1 MEAEKSSRRRFGI
14 SWRHFPLQV
23 KGAFLLSLPL
33 AVLLSSNIATYVLD
47 SQQDTVER
55 SITQTVQANN
65 PPERALVATRT
76 RKLQRIHRLLS
87 VIFPAALICGI
98 AGVVMLVMWLR
109 RTRQFLLDWQKAL
122 SKAKAEL
129 DEEHTAGGMMALL
142 DKTMALLD
150 PVELVVKR
158 EQALFETNAEL
169 LAQRERAEQASQM
182 KSEFLARMSHEIR
195 TPMHAICG
203 MADLLW
209 KTPLAEEQR
218 EYVRVF
224 RNNSERLLNLIN
236 DILDLSKV
244 ESGHLD
250 VEDANFDLL
259 ELLEET
265 IDLLRPLAHR
275 KGLDLVY
282 NVDEHVST
290 ALRGDSDR
298 LQQVLVNLVGNA
310 IKFTE
315 RGEVRC
321 TVEPDPLA
329 DAANLLRFRISDTG
343 PGIQSDQIATIFE
356 PFVQADSSLTR
367 KTEGTGLGLAIS
379 KRLVELMGGTMG
391 VESQPGIGS
400 TFWFTVHFKEQLGS
414 EDAELNEQP
423 KTELTRATLPQT
435 ATTDRIHILIAE
447 DSEENRFLMKAYL
460 APEGYGLDFAENG
473 VSAVEKATMRKYDL
487 ILMDAQMPEK
497 DGYSATREI
506 RAWEAAHSLTPIPII
521 AVTAHT
527 LKGEETR
534 SLEAGC
540 SAYLSKPVS
549 KAKLIAEIERL
560 HQSRNAMTNSRS
572 LPPLAEIL
580 PPQILSPQIQARIPA
595 YLARRRQEVEKIRSL
610 LASGDFEKIRTLGHD
625 LKGTGAGYGFP
636 ELSRVGRE
644 LEKAASMQLR
654 PLTEQHIA
662 SLEAL
667 LRACDIPTADLV
679 QTRQ

>member
-1 MEAEKSSRRRFGI
+1 M
-14 SWRHFPLQV
+14 
-23 KGAFLLSLPL
+23 
-33 AVLLSSNIATYVLD
+33 LLSSNIATYVLD
-47 SQQDTVER
+47 SEQESVER
-55 SITQTVQANN
+55 SITQTVQTND
-65 PPERALVATRT
+65 PLERALVATRT
-76 RKLQRIHRLLS
+76 RKLQRIHQLLS
-87 VIFPAALICGI
+87 VIFPVALICGI
-98 AGVVMLVMWLR
+98 AGVVTLVVWLR

-122 SKAKAEL
+122 SEAKAQL
-129 DEEHTAGGMMALL
+129 DAEHSPGGMMALL

-158 EQALFETNAEL
+158 EKALFETNAEL
-169 LAQRERAEQASQM
+169 LEQRQRAEQASQM

-265 IDLLRPLAHR
+265 IDLLRPLADR
-275 KGLDLVY
+275 KGLELVY
-282 NVDEHVST
+282 NVEEHVST
-290 ALRGDSDR
+290 ALRGDPDR

-315 RGEVRC
+315 RGEVLC
-321 TVEPDPLA
+321 AVEREA
-329 DAANLLRFRISDTG
+329 TAEAANVLRFRISDTG
-343 PGIQSDQIATIFE
+343 PGIQPDQIATIFE

-367 KTEGTGLGLAIS
+367 KAEGTGLGLAIS
-379 KRLVELMGGTMG
+379 KRLVELMGGTIG
-391 VESQPGIGS
+391 VESEPGSGS
-400 TFWFTVHFKEQLGS
+400 TFWFTVNFKEQV
-414 EDAELNEQP
+414 EDAKFSEPP
-423 KTELTRATLPQT
+423 KTELRPAAMQELARTEK
-435 ATTDRIHILIAE
+435 IHILIAE
-447 DSEENRFLMKAYL
+447 DSEENRFLMKEYL

-473 VSAVEKATMRKYDL
+473 VSALEKAKTREYDL

-506 RAWEAAHSLTPIPII
+506 RAWEADHSRTPIPII

-527 LKGEETR
+527 LKGEEAR

-560 HQSRNAMTNSRS
+560 HQSRNALGNGRKLQPSPEIVS
-572 LPPLAEIL
+572 L
-580 PPQILSPQIQARIPA
+580 QTLSPHIKARIPA
-595 YLARRRQEVEKIRSL
+595 YLVRRQQEVERMRSL
-610 LASGDFEKIRTLGHD
+610 LADGDFEAIRTLGHD
-625 LKGTGAGYGFP
+625 LKGTGAGYGFA
-636 ELSRVGRE
+636 ELSRVGGE
-644 LEKAASMQLR
+644 LEKAATGQQRLLM
-654 PLTEQHIA
+654 EQHIA

-667 LRACDIPTADLV
+667 LRACDTPSADLV